1 MGEELVSVNEAS
13 AVLGISPRRIRALLQ
28 RGQLRGAL
36 AHPRF
41 YLLKRADVEA
51 FAKRDRP
58 PGRPRMAT
66 DDAK

>member
-1 MGEELVSVNEAS
+1 MG
-13 AVLGISPRRIRALLQ
+13 RRCFSSNACCHVLQ